1 MNSVTSKQKQKSPCV
16 ICHKWVNNNHRALQC
31 DNCHL
36 WIHYRC
42 NGLTFDEY
50 QRLQLNMKVWFCK
63 TCITDIFP
71 FTSLD
76 EFEFDTLL
84 HSERPPDIELLPPP
98 PPPLDIMSKISG
110 LSNLDNSGIES
121 NIPNPINSMYYY
133 PSDFQK
139 LNLSSSSTYFSLFH
153 INLNSLDAHLDDLQT
168 TLASLNF
175 PFHIIGISETRE
187 NYSTGFKMNNNLNG
201 FTLFFQP
208 SRSAAGGVA
217 IYASKYLNAFGRT
230 DLSTTDD
237 DFETVWVEINNTK
250 AKNIL
255 CCCAYRHPSSNP
267 VRFKEHLESILSQL
281 TRENKNIF
289 IMGDFNINLLSS
301 ETHPESND
309 FILML
314 NSFFLLPYILQPT
327 RITERSATL
336 IDNIFANTYSMDAIS
351 GNLVSK
357 ISDHLPQLLIVD
369 NIKVNYKILNYYKND
384 YTKFDEDKFI
394 NEFSAINCENILN
407 TDLDA
412 NTKDDRCTR

>member
-1 MNSVTSKQKQKSPCV
+1 MKPEG
-16 ICHKWVNNNHRALQC
+16 
-31 DNCHL
+31 
-36 WIHYRC
+36 IH
-42 NGLTFDEY
+42 
-50 QRLQLNMKVWFCK
+50 
-63 TCITDIFP
+63 IFE
-71 FTSLD
+71 D
-76 EFEFDTLL
+76 
-84 HSERPPDIELLPPP
+84 
-98 PPPLDIMSKISG
+98 
-110 LSNLDNSGIES
+110 
-121 NIPNPINSMYYY
+121 
-133 PSDFQK
+133 
-139 LNLSSSSTYFSLFH
+139 
-153 INLNSLDAHLDDLQT
+153 LDAHLDDLQT

-187 NYSTGFKMNNNLNG
+187 NYSTGFKMNNLNG
-201 FTLFFQP
+201 FTLFSQP

-217 IYASKYLNAFGRT
+217 IYASKSLNAFERT

-255 CCCAYRHPSSNP
+255 CCCAFRHPSSNP

-301 ETHPESND
+301 ESHPESND

-336 IDNIFANTYSMDAIS
+336 IDNIFANTYSMNAIS

-394 NEFSAINCENILN
+394 NEFSVINWENISN

-412 NTKDDRCTR
+412 NTKFNIFYQISQFMFHVESFQSVKLNYPLNPGLPKKYLLRCNIEIRSIHRSLSVISQIQT